1 MRVALTTL
9 GCKLNA
15 TETSAIERRFVDGG
29 HQIVDFGQPADLLV
43 INTCTVTEQADT
55 ECRKVVRR
63 GLRGAPTARV
73 VVTGCYAQLKPD
85 DVLSIDGVSAVV
97 GTADKL
103 KIADLAQQVLQSDMP
118 LRFVSP
124 LSTSTTFSSA
134 RSSRVN
140 TRTRAFLKVQDGCD
154 YTCSFCTIPLARGP
168 ARAMALSDIRQE
180 LVAIVNEGFHEC
192 VISGINLGEYRGTQG
207 ERLLD
212 MLQMIDSMQIPLR
225 VRLGSIEPNT
235 LTPAIIDLIAGSK
248 AIAPHLHVPMQS
260 GSAPV
265 LRAMRRRYSPQ
276 MYRAV
281 IERVHEVMPHAA
293 IGIDVITGFPTETPA
308 EFDETVDLLK
318 SMAWSYLH
326 VFTYSERSDTD
337 AAAMTQRVDV
347 AERRERTRQLRQL
360 SDERTE
366 AFHRGQLGTTRMFL
380 PEGYEVETGRWT
392 GWTENH
398 VAVSLSAPED
408 FVKRPTRVALIAC
421 NGGSV
426 EAVAIDHSRAES
438 STITRP
444 SLP

>member
-1 MRVALTTL
+1 
-9 GCKLNA
+9 
-15 TETSAIERRFVDGG
+15 
-29 HQIVDFGQPADLLV
+29 
-43 INTCTVTEQADT
+43 
-55 ECRKVVRR
+55 
-63 GLRGAPTARV
+63 
-73 VVTGCYAQLKPD
+73 
-85 DVLSIDGVSAVV
+85 
-97 GTADKL
+97 
-103 KIADLAQQVLQSDMP
+103 
-118 LRFVSP
+118 
-124 LSTSTTFSSA
+124 
-134 RSSRVN
+134 
-140 TRTRAFLKVQDGCD
+140 
-154 YTCSFCTIPLARGP
+154 
-168 ARAMALSDIRQE
+168 
-180 LVAIVNEGFHEC
+180 
-192 VISGINLGEYRGTQG
+192 
-207 ERLLD
+207 
-212 MLQMIDSMQIPLR
+212 